1 MGLIKEAALNTL
13 LGMGMTFLVLI
24 SLSLIISLFGKLLSG
39 GFGKAKSTA
48 SKAAPKAA
56 PKAEP
61 ETKQVPAKTAT
72 APGVAGT
79 PEGDDDLALM
89 AVISA
94 AVAAYED
101 GLSPEI
107 VAVIA
112 AAVAAAESGKTI
124 TGTPGASGFA
134 ARRIRKSRKRI
145 A

>member
-1 MGLIKEAALNTL
+1 MSLIKEAALNTL

-48 SKAAPKAA
+48 SKAAPKA
-56 PKAEP
+56 EP
-61 ETKQVPAKTAT
+61 ETKQVPAKTAA

-134 ARRIRKSRKRI
+134 ARRIRKSRKHI

>member
-1 MGLIKEAALNTL
+1 MSLIKEAALNTL

-24 SLSLIISLFGKLLSG
+24 SLSLIITLFGKVLSG

-48 SKAAPKAA
+48 SKAAPKAT

-61 ETKQVPAKTAT
+61 ETKQVPAETAAEPEVIE
-72 APGVAGT
+72 APQG
-79 PEGDDDLALM
+79 EDLALM

-112 AAVAAAESGKTI
+112 AAVAAAEGGKTI

-134 ARRIRKSRKRI
+134 ARKIRKSRKHV